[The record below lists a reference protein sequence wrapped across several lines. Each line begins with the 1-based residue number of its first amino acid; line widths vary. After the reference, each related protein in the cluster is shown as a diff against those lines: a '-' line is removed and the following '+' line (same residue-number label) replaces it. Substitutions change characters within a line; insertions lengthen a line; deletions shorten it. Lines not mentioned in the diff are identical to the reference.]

1 MRAAALGNAC
11 GARAASVP
19 LTVATLPLPSASA
32 SPSSI
37 VVAVRGGVAT
47 SRAPVSAASA
57 RSNHGARRTSVV
69 SRAVDGGSLSSV
81 SLGPSASSSSSS
93 SAPAS
98 GGVGG
103 SKATVVLPLDQV
115 DLTSEVRLGSLG
127 VLLSERAIGERKGD
141 CETFDSISDQRKK
154 TCSVFPL
161 VAAVARPP
169 RDVLS
174 YLLFL
179 LNLLLKPRKKTKKC
193 NSLSLSL
200 SLQAGIDW
208 TKLRDL
214 LASGDFRAAD
224 DEHRARLIEL
234 AGPAAVERNWVYFSE
249 VKTMPARDL
258 RVMDALW
265 RGASNGKYGFSAQ
278 REVWLTNRKR

>member
-1 MRAAALGNAC
+1 M
-11 GARAASVP
+11 
-19 LTVATLPLPSASA
+19 TVATLPLPSASA

-127 VLLSERAIGERKGD
+127 VLLSLIVVRGLSARSGSGRAI
-141 CETFDSISDQRKK
+141 
-154 TCSVFPL
+154 
-161 VAAVARPP
+161 ARPSIRYRTREKKLAAFFRSSP
-169 RDVLS
+169 PSLDPLATFYLIS
-174 YLLFL
+174 YFFSTSS
-179 LNLLLKPRKKTKKC
+179 LNRAKKQKNAT
-193 NSLSLSL
+193 LSLSPSL
-200 SLQAGIDW
+200 SRPGSTGPSSA
-208 TKLRDL
+208 TC
-214 LASGDFRAAD
+214 SPRATSAPPTTSTA
-224 DEHRARLIEL
+224 RA
-234 AGPAAVERNWVYFSE
+234 
-249 VKTMPARDL
+249 
-258 RVMDALW
+258 
-265 RGASNGKYGFSAQ
+265 
-278 REVWLTNRKR
+278 

>member
-1 MRAAALGNAC
+1 MRSARRERSFDGRNVAAAVGVGVAVVDCRCRPWGRGHVQGSRFRGLCPQQPRRTAHFCRFPRCRRRVSLVGLSGALRILVFFVVGAGVWRRRREQGDRRAAARPGGLDVG
-11 GARAASVP
+11 GASGEFGC
-19 LTVATLPLPSASA
+19 
-32 SPSSI
+32 SI
-37 VVAVRGGVAT
+37 VSYRS
-47 SRAPVSAASA
+47 SRF
-57 RSNHGARRTSVV
+57 
-69 SRAVDGGSLSSV
+69 
-81 SLGPSASSSSSS
+81 
-93 SAPAS
+93 
-98 GGVGG
+98 
-103 SKATVVLPLDQV
+103 
-115 DLTSEVRLGSLG
+115 
-127 VLLSERAIGERKGD
+127 ERAIGERKGD